1 MQYRTDDELKYY
13 GSDYNKYLSSLSR
26 EMTVINIDCLLYKR
40 SKNIVRIVESKHIGE
55 QMKRSQRE
63 ILDLLAI
70 VFGYCN
76 NIAKRITFEVY
87 IVTGN
92 YPYKKLTVENLITGI
107 TTVLKGNDVREFS
120 EMELS
125 L

>member
-70 VFGYCN
+70 VFG
-76 NIAKRITFEVY
+76 
-87 IVTGN
+87 
-92 YPYKKLTVENLITGI
+92 
-107 TTVLKGNDVREFS
+107 
-120 EMELS
+120 
-125 L
+125 